1 MVTVS
6 GLEVNPKLVPE
17 IVTSIPVDAARFDN
31 AIEVTLG
38 ESKVKLLSRVP
49 DTGPM
54 TGIRL

>member
-1 MVTVS
+1 VTVS
-6 GLEVNPKLVPE
+6 GFEVKPKLVPE

-38 ESKVKLLSRVP
+38 ESNVRLLSRVP